1 MDDLERSC
9 VDIIKSWIRADYDAS
24 IKSKS
29 ICYTSAEDVLSSA
42 SKIENG
48 HEKIDE
54 NSVAECIG
62 LNESQRDCAVEDLL
76 SDMIATN
83 KSYGVKDEPERL
95 LQHPCPA
102 PPPTL
107 YAGTRWRLH
116 AERKYRRS
124 SVNNI

>member
-1 MDDLERSC
+1 MDDLEIFC

-29 ICYTSAEDVLSSA
+29 ICYPSSEYVLSCA

-48 HEKIDE
+48 LGKIEE
-54 NSVAECIG
+54 NSVADRA